1 MLHTVSLKENH
12 VFRRLYHRGATA
24 GNRLLV
30 VYCLRNG
37 TGHSRL
43 GLTVSAKLGHA
54 VERNRM
60 RRRLR
65 EVYRLHEAQPRDG
78 GGFRRA
84 DAGVS
89 DARRADGPDAGG
101 RAMKRVLLALIR
113 FYRKYISPA
122 FPGKCRFIPTCSEY
136 GLEAIEKYGALRGGW
151 LTFKRLLRCNP
162 FNHGDFYDPV
172 P

>member
-60 RRRLR
+60 RRRCAR
-65 EVYRLHEAQPRDG
+65 STACT
-78 GGFRRA
+78 RR
-84 DAGVS
+84 S
-89 DARRADGPDAGG
+89 SC
-101 RAMKRVLLALIR
+101 RAMT
-113 FYRKYISPA
+113 S
-122 FPGKCRFIPTCSEY
+122 
-136 GLEAIEKYGALRGGW
+136 
-151 LTFKRLLRCNP
+151 
-162 FNHGDFYDPV
+162 
-172 P
+172 